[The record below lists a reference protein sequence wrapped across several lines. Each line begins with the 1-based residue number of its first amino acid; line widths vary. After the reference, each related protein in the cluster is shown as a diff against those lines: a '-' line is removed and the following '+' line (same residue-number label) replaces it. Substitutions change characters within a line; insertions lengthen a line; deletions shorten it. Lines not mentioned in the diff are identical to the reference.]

1 MNSDFAAKDV
11 EGHGSSSTRS
21 RGSRRSHVKK
31 KSSFSR
37 SVRQVRTGL
46 VKPVLRWLRES
57 AWLCAVP
64 LVVLLGITATDFLI
78 LTNVSDAAKSLFF
91 EELPVPFND
100 SRRDA
105 AETLKADTLQYV
117 YLLLLFLCAF
127 RWRKI
132 AGYLMAWHHL
142 MLIVAYLLVGVFY
155 SMDPVKVVTN
165 SILVLVGFLAAILFA
180 SAYSSPGRYDGF
192 FHAVFWPIVAIHLAS
207 LFILNLYDVD
217 IIDFL
222 ASNRRYGGLAGNP
235 NSLGSTAVLG
245 VWAGASIL
253 LSTHSSRR
261 MRIVAV
267 LGLLLLFFNTALSGS
282 GTSTAAVLMVL
293 FALAWL
299 RILAAFKPKVR
310 LVLNGSLVLIAVFV
324 VMYGMLFTTPAELYL
339 SITGSMGKDATLS
352 GRTELWAIARDAISL
367 KPWLGWGFDSHQS
380 VMAERSFSVRF
391 NHYHNGFLDTIIAGG
406 VVLLA
411 LVAYNIFR
419 FCQVFLRTFRKDAN
433 AFSLLLP
440 LLILLAL
447 NMSEYSL
454 LRPNSQLWLVYIISF
469 TMLTY
474 SPLVSVSLQFT
485 MGSKE
490 RKSRLGSNRSGR
502 RKRGEK
508 LRWG

>member
-1 MNSDFAAKDV
+1 MRRI
-11 EGHGSSSTRS
+11 RS
-21 RGSRRSHVKK
+21 
-31 KSSFSR
+31 
-37 SVRQVRTGL
+37 GL
-46 VKPVLRWLRES
+46 IEPFLHWLRES
-57 AWLCAVP
+57 AWICAVP
-64 LVVLLGITATDFLI
+64 LLLLLGITATDFLI
-78 LTNVSDAAKSLFF
+78 LTNVSDASRSLFF
-91 EELPVPFND
+91 EELPVPYND

-132 AGYLMAWHHL
+132 VGYLMEWPHL
-142 MLIVAYLLVGVFY
+142 VLIVAYLLVGVLY

-165 SILVLVGFLAAILFA
+165 SILIFIGFLAAILFA
-180 SAYSSPGRYDGF
+180 TAYSSPGRYDGF
-192 FHAVFWPIVAIHLAS
+192 FHVVFWPLVLLHLAS

-217 IIDFL
+217 LLSFL
-222 ASNRRYGGLAGNP
+222 ASTQRYGGLAGNP

-253 LSTHSSRR
+253 LSAHSSR
-261 MRIVAV
+261 AV
-267 LGLLLLFFNTALSGS
+267 RVLALLGLLLLFFNTALSGS
-282 GTSTAAVLMVL
+282 GTSTAAILLVL

-299 RILAAFKPKVR
+299 RILAAFQPKIR
-310 LVLNGSLVLIAVFV
+310 LILNGSLILIAVFV
-324 VMYGMLFTTPAELYL
+324 FMYGMLFTTPAELYL

-352 GRTELWAIARDAISL
+352 GRTELWAIASDAINL

-380 VMAERSFSVRF
+380 VMAERTFSVRF
-391 NHYHNGFLDTIIAGG
+391 NHYHNGFLDTVVAGG

-411 LVAYNIFR
+411 LVGYNLVR

-433 AFSLLLP
+433 AFPLLLP

-454 LRPNSQLWLVYIISF
+454 LRPNSQLWLVYMISF

-474 SPLVSVSLQFT
+474 SPAVSVSLQFSL
-485 MGSKE
+485 GSKE
-490 RKSRLGSNRSGR
+490 RKSRRFSGARSGR